1 MRLQET
7 AEDVVSAVNNLG
19 EKPMHMVHD
28 GPAYDRPPCL
38 RTLS

>member
-7 AEDVVSAVNNLG
+7 AEDVVSTVNNLG
-19 EKPMHMVHD
+19 EKPMHMAHG
-28 GPAYDRPPCL
+28 GPAYDRSSSL